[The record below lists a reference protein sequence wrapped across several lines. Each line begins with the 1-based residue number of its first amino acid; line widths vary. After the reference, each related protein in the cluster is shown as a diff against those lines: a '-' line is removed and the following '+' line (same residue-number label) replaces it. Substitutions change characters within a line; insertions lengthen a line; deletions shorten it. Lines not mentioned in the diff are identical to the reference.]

1 MHTSTRPLALLA
13 LLTLAPLS
21 PRAHAEGRPLKYEV
35 EAGFNIT
42 QDLALKLLGA
52 HEMLRYE
59 RTDYYIEAYDGE
71 SFLLAPRR
79 LKFRV
84 KDERDG
90 FTAQTN
96 LKSELHERRCDQFT
110 YELRVKEVGELN
122 LPKEEARPL
131 LGQMRT
137 FAELARVKDFP
148 ALRKLA
154 ATLHERFNA
163 LRVPQLDALKA
174 LIPSERPWRFVST
187 YSSDKSKWKR
197 NINMGYGKMQFSI
210 THARDYVG
218 MDFIQEKFEI
228 EFEARGGMLLDEF
241 SESVCAFMRRHQV
254 TGEDANPARAT
265 TYQVALSRLNSLGL
279 SPEALPAPKPA
290 AAAPAGGAD
299 PASGADPFVSP
310 ARPQGPL
317 VH

>member
-1 MHTSTRPLALLA
+1 M
-13 LLTLAPLS
+13 
-21 PRAHAEGRPLKYEV
+21 

-71 SFLLAPRR
+71 SFLLSPRR

-96 LKSELHERRCDQFT
+96 LKSELHKRRCDQFE
-110 YELRVKEVGELN
+110 YEIRLKDVGELN
-122 LPKEEARPL
+122 LPREQGRPL
-131 LGQMRT
+131 VSQMRT
-137 FAELARVKDFP
+137 FAELARVQDIP
-148 ALRKLA
+148 ALRKVA
-154 ATLHERFNA
+154 RALHERFSA
-163 LRVPQLDALKA
+163 LPVPQLDALKA
-174 LIPSERPWRFVST
+174 LIPGERPWRFVTT

-197 NINMGYGKMQFSI
+197 TINMGHGKMQFSI

-241 SESVCAFMRRHQV
+241 SESVCAFIRRHQV

-265 TYQVALSRLNSLGL
+265 TNHVALSRLNELGVT
-279 SPEALPAPKPA
+279 PEALAAEPAPALPAPALP
-290 AAAPAGGAD
+290 APAL
-299 PASGADPFVSP
+299 PAPAVDPFVSP
-310 ARPQGPL
+310 ARPQDPRL
-317 VH
+317 P